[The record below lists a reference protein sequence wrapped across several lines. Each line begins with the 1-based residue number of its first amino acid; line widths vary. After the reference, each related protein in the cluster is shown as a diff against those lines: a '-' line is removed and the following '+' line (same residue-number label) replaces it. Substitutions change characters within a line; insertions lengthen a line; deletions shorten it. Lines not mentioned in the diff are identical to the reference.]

1 MFTIAFPSFTALPQL
16 SDINDPIPLAHLLV
30 V

>member
-1 MFTIAFPSFTALPQL
+1 MFTIAFPSFTPFPQF
-16 SDINDPIPLAHLLV
+16 SSINDPIPLAHLLV